1 MDEKQVTQL
10 FFYIESIVRLLDNL
24 PKQAC
29 ILIPASKGLPY
40 KYEEISVYAI
50 VSTPEIYKKKN
61 NYILRIDLSNGT
73 SREIIS
79 PSKEALQVLNK
90 EIREWRNLL

>member
-1 MDEKQVTQL
+1 MEKEQVKKLFGYLASIEQL
-10 FFYIESIVRLLDNL
+10 INNL